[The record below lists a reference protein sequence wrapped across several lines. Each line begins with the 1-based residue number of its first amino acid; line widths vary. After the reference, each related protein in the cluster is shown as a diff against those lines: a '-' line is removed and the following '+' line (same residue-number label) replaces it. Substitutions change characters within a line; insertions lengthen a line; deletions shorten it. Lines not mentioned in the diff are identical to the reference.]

1 MTYQELY
8 DYYMANGGNTSG
20 GDGSGFSGTPQV
32 TLPDGRILMPDG
44 QGRLS
49 IMEVDRNQGGTNVTA
64 YNPDGT
70 TEQYFQGD
78 NLNRRSPL
86 QQLVLAAATLGGAAA
101 IGNAGP
107 YIQAYLSGSGASEG
121 LVSAAS
127 NGSWDVLP
135 AAGVEVSPVVAG
147 STPEAY
153 AGITATNL
161 PEAVAGTSGTTAF
174 GASNGTLP
182 TTIGSGGPLSPAG
195 ASAVPGS
202 VAAAGGASGILAGA
216 GTAAGNTGLED
227 TTGAFVAAPGTSVV
241 TSPGSRGPTAAD
253 ARTVLERIL
262 SGSGN
267 IDDLLRVISGVTGAV
282 QQNNAGNA
290 LLERANA
297 ATPNRDFYEG
307 QLRQTY
313 ENPTSYLSSP
323 EYQAIQS
330 NTLNKLQRSDAAG
343 GRLANDY
350 GRQLGLNNQ
359 GYENLNRYRSTLGTI
374 VGQNQNVYSGQNS
387 MFAQGTNMTNSAANP
402 IINAATSRP
411 GNTGSGSIL
420 SQLLAEL
427 QGGQ

>member
-8 DYYMANGGNTSG
+8 DYYMANGGNTGG
-20 GDGSGFSGTPQV
+20 GDGSGFAPTAQV

-70 TEQYFQGD
+70 TEQYFQQD

-86 QQLVLAAATLGGAAA
+86 QQIGMAAATLGGAAA
-101 IGNAGP
+101 IGNAGS
-107 YIQAYLSGSGASEG
+107 YLSAYLQGTGASPA
-121 LVSAAS
+121 LTS
-127 NGSWDVLP
+127 
-135 AAGVEVSPVVAG
+135 AAGVEVTPVVAG

-153 AGITATNL
+153 AGIQATTL
-161 PEAVAGTSGTTAF
+161 PELTAGATTGSTA
-174 GASNGTLP
+174 LP
-182 TTIGSGGPLSPAG
+182 EIVDPAG
-195 ASAVPGS
+195 QWNDPGISGAETPVPETAPYSNEGRNYPTPESTQGSPVNSVPPVVTPGS
-202 VAAAGGASGILAGA
+202 Q
-216 GTAAGNTGLED
+216 
-227 TTGAFVAAPGTSVV
+227 
-241 TSPGSRGPTAAD
+241 GPTAAD

-267 IDDLLRVISGVTGAV
+267 IDDLMRIISGVTGAV
-282 QQNNAGNA
+282 QQNNYGNA
-290 LLERANA
+290 LLDRANS

-313 ENPTSYLSSP
+313 ESPASYLSSP
-323 EYQAIQS
+323 EYQAVQS
-330 NTLNKLQRSDAAG
+330 NTLNRLQRSDAAG

-350 GRQLGLNNQ
+350 GRQIGLNNNA
-359 GYENLNRYRSTLGTI
+359 YENLGKYRSGLASI

-387 MFAQGTNMTNSAANP
+387 MFAQGSAATNSAGNSL
-402 IINAATSRP
+402 INAATQRP

-427 QGGQ
+427 GGGR